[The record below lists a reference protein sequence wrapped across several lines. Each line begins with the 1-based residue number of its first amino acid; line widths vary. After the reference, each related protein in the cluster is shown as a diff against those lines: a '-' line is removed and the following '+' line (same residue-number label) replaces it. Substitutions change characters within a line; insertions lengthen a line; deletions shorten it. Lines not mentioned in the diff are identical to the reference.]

1 MIEYGN
7 PQLANGEAGYYLTTL
22 EAAVQFIA
30 TLTPQTLKA
39 PVGWV
44 NRACPIQGSS
54 SYSYYIASVPGLPS
68 YAHAR
73 LNCTCMED
81 AFLPRYAYV

>member
-30 TLTPQTLKA
+30 TLTPQTLQS
-39 PVGWV
+39 PSGWV
-44 NRACPIQGSS
+44 SEWAGST
-54 SYSYYIASVPGLPS
+54 
-68 YAHAR
+68 
-73 LNCTCMED
+73 CTCTCTCSLLVGGLVSGL
-81 AFLPRYAYV
+81 AVHVHVHAVF